1 MLDLHDQKARE
12 VGRYPFLKG
21 CVRLL
26 LLDAIVAFEMKAIGI
41 HRLEIRIRRF
51 GAKLGDILGKVPV
64 KDHQRIVRLGM
75 RVKALG
81 QQHVRAEIHVAP
93 PEPGEQLTAN
103 PDVLD
108 EFGVGLCRSGRY
120 FLVQRKL
127 ERFRVRR
134 VYVQRR
140 GL

>member
-1 MLDLHDQKARE
+1 
-12 VGRYPFLKG
+12 
-21 CVRLL
+21 
-26 LLDAIVAFEMKAIGI
+26 MKAIGI
-41 HRLEIRIRRF
+41 HRLEIRIRRRA
-51 GAKLGDILGKVPV
+51 AKLRDILGKVPV

-108 EFGVGLCRSGRY
+108 EFGVGLRCGGWH
-120 FLVQRKL
+120 LLIQRKI

-134 VYVQRR
+134 VDVQRR